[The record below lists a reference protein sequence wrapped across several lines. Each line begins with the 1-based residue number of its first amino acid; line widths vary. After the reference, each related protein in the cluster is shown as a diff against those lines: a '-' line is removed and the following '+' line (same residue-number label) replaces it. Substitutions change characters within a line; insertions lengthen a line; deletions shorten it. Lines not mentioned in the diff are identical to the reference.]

1 MDVCWFLFANNLFVV
16 DLVIFKVNYS
26 DGLVGEKEKYQK
38 NLLFLMS
45 NKFGCMCFT
54 CALLFAN
61 TATVHLPQAKEL
73 LRIYHILLALFIIQ
87 KMFAEI
93 HQIPFKLII
102 WTTLASTI
110 CRMLSVWCVGW
121 VVPENTG
128 MGRLFTG
135 EIKAQDSFSV
145 KKMQLL
151 SMFFSNTIKDGTSS
165 ERRRE

>member
-1 MDVCWFLFANNLFVV
+1 
-16 DLVIFKVNYS
+16 
-26 DGLVGEKEKYQK
+26 
-38 NLLFLMS
+38 
-45 NKFGCMCFT
+45 MCFT

-110 CRMLSVWCVGW
+110 CRMLSVWCVE

-135 EIKAQDSFSV
+135 EIKAQPILFV
-145 KKMQLL
+145 
-151 SMFFSNTIKDGTSS
+151 
-165 ERRRE
+165 

>member
-1 MDVCWFLFANNLFVV
+1 
-16 DLVIFKVNYS
+16 
-26 DGLVGEKEKYQK
+26 
-38 NLLFLMS
+38 MS

-87 KMFAEI
+87 RIFAEI
-93 HQIPFKLII
+93 HQIPLKLII

-110 CRMLSVWCVGW
+110 CRMLSVWCGW
-121 VVPENTG
+121 RVVPENTG

-135 EIKAQDSFSV
+135 EIKAQDSFCV

-151 SMFFSNTIKDGTSS
+151 LCLSATQSKDGTSS